1 MSNANF
7 STELVPWK
15 HVSNFVRR
23 THSRRAF
30 SVNGQSKKVCHSES
44 RRWSGELRR
53 QCKQSLS
60 QALCRI
66 VGYVSHLKK
75 CGFIRAKSSMPA
87 RVLNIT
93 LHASVLTPGHR
104 AKIGVLNV
112 SCCSTAIYPATL
124 SRSCPEPNARSM
136 WKRIWFCG
144 VSNGRANNTP
154 HCLACRWCTYNASRN

>member
-1 MSNANF
+1 MKACFQLRTKNKFPTGFLSERTTQINMPF
-7 STELVPWK
+7 RIQTL
-15 HVSNFVRR
+15 VRR
-23 THSRRAF
+23 IEETMQAEPLTSAVSYRGVRIPPEKCAF
-30 SVNGQSKKVCHSES
+30 V
-44 RRWSGELRR
+44 
-53 QCKQSLS
+53 
-60 QALCRI
+60 
-66 VGYVSHLKK
+66 
-75 CGFIRAKSSMPA
+75 RAKSSMPA
-87 RVLNIT
+87 RVRNIT